1 MKTSCLVL
9 FNWFSDNFTKP
20 NSGKSH
26 LLMSFKETTHANE
39 DGSMNQ
45 NLKIMSILCVKKQA
59 KNFMRLHELQYSW
72 I

>member
-1 MKTSCLVL
+1 
-9 FNWFSDNFTKP
+9 
-20 NSGKSH
+20 
-26 LLMSFKETTHANE
+26 MSFKETTHANE

-59 KNFMRLHELQYSW
+59 KNFMRLAELQYSW